1 MKEIPASESNFFLL
15 PSMLFCFG
23 SKKLLVMAVF
33 SFLGRERADSNFD
46 GADFTNAI
54 VDRANFK
61 GSSLKGTIFK
71 NAVLTSTSFEDANV
85 EGADFTEAALGSFD
99 IKSLCK
105 NPTLTGQ
112 NPTTGVDTRESVG
125 CP

>member
-1 MKEIPASESNFFLL
+1 MKEIPASESVSFFYLL
-15 PSMLFCFG
+15 CYFVSVR
-23 SKKLLVMAVF
+23 KKLFVMVVF
-33 SFLGRERADSNFD
+33 SFLGRVRADSNFD